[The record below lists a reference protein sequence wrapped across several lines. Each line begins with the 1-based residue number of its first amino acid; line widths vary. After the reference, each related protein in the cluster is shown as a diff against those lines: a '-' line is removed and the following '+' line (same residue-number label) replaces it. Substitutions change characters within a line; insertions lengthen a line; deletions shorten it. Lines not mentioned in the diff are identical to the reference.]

1 MKVIIERIWGG
12 PRNGS
17 WSSQCRIGD
26 VEDGIVRE
34 DGVEIDSEGAE
45 WRKISRDDGQFRL
58 GPVSHLSRQAAVR
71 RFGQKVIDARF
82 PPTMTE
88 IPWVKEHVVSGPEP
102 TVFPDYIIGATV
114 LYDGGS
120 Q

>member
-1 MKVIIERIWGG
+1 MKAIIERIWGD

-34 DGVEIDSEGAE
+34 DGVEIDSEGTQ
-45 WRKISRDDGQFRL
+45 WRNVARDDGQFRI
-58 GPVSHLSRQAAVR
+58 GPVSRFSRQAANR
-71 RFGQKVIDARF
+71 RFGQKVIDADF
-82 PPTMTE
+82 PPTVTE
-88 IPWVKEHVVSGPEP
+88 IPWVKEHVVSGPDA
-102 TVFPDYIIGATV
+102 TVFPKKIIGASAFH
-114 LYDGGS
+114 DGGS